1 MKTYHLIFICI
12 LGLCLGCTDR
22 STKVGAA
29 GELGSTID
37 LTLQEVVDSF
47 LVQKMQEVEALQGQ
61 AIVMEVGTGEIR
73 AMVGRERETNG
84 TYAACE
90 NYAVQQEVGSS
101 MMPVMMLAALETGEV
116 QMNDSV
122 DVGNGVWLL
131 DGRFMKDHNWRK
143 GGYDRKIRMDEVLM
157 FCSNVGISKVIWN
170 VYKDKEQTLFSQ
182 LDQMRF
188 GQPENMDGISDFE
201 PVLQSSPN
209 DSNWVASR
217 IIYHAIGYERLVAP
231 IQLLAF
237 YNAIANGGKM
247 MKPTLRTGQT
257 EVINEQIAKP
267 ENILSIQRA
276 LVETTSE
283 VGLGK
288 RAATPKTIVAISVG
302 IAQVDVEEYHMNAC
316 GYFPADNPK
325 YSIVLSMNKR
335 HIPVTAGGMLG
346 PVFKDI
352 AEWICNNE

>member
-1 MKTYHLIFICI
+1 MKTRYWIFICI
-12 LGLCLGCTDR
+12 LGLCTGCTDR
-22 STKVGAA
+22 STKDGAA
-29 GELGSTID
+29 GELGNTID
-37 LTLQEVVDSF
+37 SALQEVVDSF
-47 LVQKMQEVEALQGQ
+47 LVQKMQEVDALQGQ
-61 AIVMEVGTGEIR
+61 AIVMEVGTGKIR

-84 TYAACE
+84 TYTACE
-90 NYAVQQEVGSS
+90 NYALQQEVGSS

-116 QMNDSV
+116 QLNDSV

-131 DGRFMKDHNWRK
+131 DGRLMKDHNWRK

-157 FCSNVGISKVIWN
+157 FCSNVGISKVVWN

-182 LDQMRF
+182 LDQMSF
-188 GQPENMDGISDFE
+188 GQPENMDGISDLE
-201 PVLQSSPN
+201 PVLQSSPK

-231 IQLLAF
+231 IQLLTF

-247 MKPTLRTGQT
+247 IKPTLRTGQA

-288 RAATPKTIVAISVG
+288 RAATPKTTVAISVG
-302 IAQVDVEEYHMNAC
+302 IAPVDVEEYHMNVC

-325 YSIVLSMNKR
+325 YSIVLSMNKQ
-335 HIPVTAGGMLG
+335 HLPATAGGMLG
-346 PVFKDI
+346 PVFKNI
-352 AEWICNNE
+352 VEWICDSE